1 MQKHLLGATV
11 FMLLMSCKPTV
22 FTPKP
27 IGYYK
32 LDTPAA
38 HVYQTFDLP
47 DYPYAFEYPTYSHT
61 AIDSAFFKEKADNP
75 YWLNLEFPTLG
86 ATINLTYKKITPN
99 ETLLKMVSE
108 SYELSFFHH
117 EKADYIQDQY
127 MRNSN
132 GITIVLY
139 NVGGNSASKY
149 QFTATDS
156 VHHFMRGALYFP
168 VTPNADSL
176 RPATDFLEQD
186 IRHLLL
192 TLRFR

>member
-1 MQKHLLGATV
+1 
-11 FMLLMSCKPTV
+11 MLLMSCKPTV